1 MRVHAQD
8 RTSGGV
14 LWLCWYFGLEWLPL
28 RMTCVLLCAPCAVVL
43 CRRRAPV
50 RLGSVQA
57 SVLGCLTSLAEGP
70 AARLLLDCDKL
81 ISSSASLAAGRAE
94 EQQLQQLQ
102 VKMARK
108 VRETHAALAVS
119 GAGGLVAAAECEHTC
134 IGYGAART
142 AWLEG

>member
-1 MRVHAQD
+1 MLKSSLCFLGRTDLVSFDCSHASALLLLQLLRVAAQ
-8 RTSGGV
+8 
-14 LWLCWYFGLEWLPL
+14 LPD
-28 RMTCVLLCAPCAVVL
+28 TAQLLA
-43 CRRRAPV
+43 RPV

>member
-1 MRVHAQD
+1 MLKSSLCCLGRTDLVSFDCSHASALLLLQLLRVAAQ
-8 RTSGGV
+8 
-14 LWLCWYFGLEWLPL
+14 LPD
-28 RMTCVLLCAPCAVVL
+28 TAQLLA
-43 CRRRAPV
+43 RPV

-57 SVLGCLTSLAEGP
+57 SVLGCLTALAEGP

-81 ISSSASLAAGRAE
+81 SSSSASLAAGRAE

-119 GAGGLVAAAECEHTC
+119 GGWGAGGGC
-134 IGYGAART
+134 
-142 AWLEG
+142 